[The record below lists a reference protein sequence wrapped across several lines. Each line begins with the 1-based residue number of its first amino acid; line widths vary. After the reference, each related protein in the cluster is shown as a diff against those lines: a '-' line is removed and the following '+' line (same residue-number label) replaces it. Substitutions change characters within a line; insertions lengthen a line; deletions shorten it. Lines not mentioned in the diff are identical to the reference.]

1 MGNPDIQQI
10 ARQRLDVD
18 LEESALIQKIK
29 AGKKNLFSLLVEKY
43 KQRAFLTALSIVNN
57 RDDAMDLA
65 QEAFMKS
72 YRAINNFDANRPFYP
87 WFYRILKNGCL
98 SHLKRKGLIKKFSLT
113 AKDSESNDIELPDCS
128 YDPQLIVDRDE
139 AREKVWEAFNKL
151 NLKGREIIM
160 MRHFQE
166 MSYEEIAQA
175 LDIPIG
181 TVMSR
186 LFHARKK
193 MKDMMEGYL

>member
-1 MGNPDIQQI
+1 M
-10 ARQRLDVD
+10 
-18 LEESALIQKIK
+18 
-29 AGKKNLFSLLVEKY
+29 LVEKY

-57 RDDAMDLA
+57 REDAMDLA
-65 QEAFMKS
+65 QDAFMKS
-72 YRAINNFDANRPFYP
+72 FRAFSGFDSDRPFYP
-87 WFYRILKNGCL
+87 WFYRILKNACL
-98 SHLKRKGLIKKFSLT
+98 SHLKRRGLVKKSSLST
-113 AKDSESNDIELPDCS
+113 KDPDQGDIELPDCS
-128 YDPQLIVDRDE
+128 YDPQLIVDRNE
-139 AREKVWEAFNKL
+139 AREKVWEVFNKL

-175 LDIPIG
+175 LNIPIG

-193 MKDMMEGYL
+193 MKDMMEDYLQ

>member
-1 MGNPDIQQI
+1 MDKDKQGVTQK
-10 ARQRLDVD
+10 AVLDD
-18 LEESALIQKIK
+18 QEETEVIK
-29 AGKKNLFSLLVEKY
+29 RVQAGRKELFSVIIEKY

-65 QEAFMKS
+65 QDAFLKS
-72 YRAINNFDANRPFYP
+72 FRAIKGFDNTRPFYP
-87 WFYRILKNGCL
+87 WFYKILKNACL
-98 SHLKRKGLIKKFSLT
+98 THLKRKGYIKRFSLSGP
-113 AKDSESNDIELPDCS
+113 DPEEGDIELPDQS
-128 YDPQLIVDRDE
+128 FDPQLIVDRNE
-139 AREKVWEAFNKL
+139 AKEKVWEAFNKL
-151 NLKGREIIM
+151 SFNNREIIM

-166 MSYEEIAQA
+166 LSYEEIATA

-193 MKDMMEGYL
+193 MKEMIENYL